1 LRRIDRVSSALEASS
16 RRPPELP
23 PECKWGYAMVQF
35 RFFSRSKKFF
45 EMFGEAARNIHQ
57 GAKALDEM
65 LRDFRGSADQWRAV
79 EEYEHEGDKITHRI
93 IQTLHQSGMTPGDRE
108 DIHKLTATLDD
119 VLDLIEGAA
128 FRMAM
133 YKIAQPTPE
142 ALRLSAIIVRCTEQ
156 IVLGVSAL
164 PDVAR
169 IQPHCIE
176 INRLENE
183 ADEISRA
190 AIAALFTGNAAPL
203 DVIKWKEIYETMET
217 TTDRGEDVANLLEEI
232 VLKRS

>member
-1 LRRIDRVSSALEASS
+1 
-16 RRPPELP
+16 
-23 PECKWGYAMVQF
+23 MVHF

-45 EMFGEAARNIHQ
+45 EMFGEAARNVHQ
-57 GAKALDEM
+57 GAKALEQM
-65 LRDFRGSADQWRAV
+65 LREFQGNADQWRAV

-93 IQTLHQSGMTPGDRE
+93 IRTLHQSSMTPTDRE
-108 DIHKLTATLDD
+108 DLHKLAATLDD

-133 YKIAQPTPE
+133 YRVNKPTPE
-142 ALRLSAIIVRCTEQ
+142 AIRLAGIIVRCTEQ
-156 IVLGVSAL
+156 IVQGISAL
-164 PDVAR
+164 PEVDR
-169 IQPHCIE
+169 IQAPCIE

-183 ADEISRA
+183 ADEVSRA
-190 AIAALFTGNAAPL
+190 AIAELFTGDAAPL

-217 TTDRGEDVANLLEEI
+217 ATDKGEDVANLLEEI

>member
-1 LRRIDRVSSALEASS
+1 
-16 RRPPELP
+16 
-23 PECKWGYAMVQF
+23 MVHF
-35 RFFSRSKKFF
+35 RFFSRSKQFF
-45 EMFGEAARNIHQ
+45 EMFGEAARNVHQ
-57 GAKALDEM
+57 GAKALEQM
-65 LRDFRGSADQWRAV
+65 LREFQGNADQWRGV

-93 IQTLHQSGMTPGDRE
+93 IRTLHQSSMTPTDRE
-108 DIHKLTATLDD
+108 DLHKLAATLDD

-133 YKIAQPTPE
+133 YRVNKPTPE
-142 ALRLSAIIVRCTEQ
+142 AIRLAGIIVRCAEQ
-156 IVLGVSAL
+156 IVQGISAL
-164 PDVAR
+164 PDVDP
-169 IQPHCIE
+169 IQAPCIE

-190 AIAALFTGNAAPL
+190 AIAELFTGDASPL

-217 TTDRGEDVANLLEEI
+217 ATDKGEDVANLLEEI

>member
-1 LRRIDRVSSALEASS
+1 
-16 RRPPELP
+16 
-23 PECKWGYAMVQF
+23 MVQF

-45 EMFGEAARNIHQ
+45 EMFGEAARNVHQ
-57 GAKALDEM
+57 GAKALERM
-65 LRDFRGSADQWRAV
+65 LHDFQGSADQWRAV

-93 IQTLHQSGMTPGDRE
+93 MQTLHQSGMTPGDRE
-108 DIHKLTATLDD
+108 DIHKLAATLDD
-119 VLDLIEGAA
+119 VLDLVEGAA

-133 YKIAQPTPE
+133 YKVTKPTPE
-142 ALRLSAIIVRCTEQ
+142 SIRLAATIVRCTEQ

-164 PDVAR
+164 PDFER

-176 INRLENE
+176 INRIENE
-183 ADEISRA
+183 ADEVSRA
-190 AIAALFTGNAAPL
+190 AIAALFTGDASPL

-217 TTDRGEDVANLLEEI
+217 ATDRGEDVANLLEEI

>member
-1 LRRIDRVSSALEASS
+1 
-16 RRPPELP
+16 
-23 PECKWGYAMVQF
+23 MVHF

-45 EMFGEAARNIHQ
+45 EMFGEAARNVHQ
-57 GAKALDEM
+57 GAKALEQM
-65 LRDFRGSADQWRAV
+65 FREFQGNADQWRGV

-93 IQTLHQSGMTPGDRE
+93 IRTLHQSSMTPADRE
-108 DIHKLTATLDD
+108 DLHKLAATLDD

-133 YKIAQPTPE
+133 YRVNKPTPE
-142 ALRLSAIIVRCTEQ
+142 AIRLAGIIVRCTEQ
-156 IVLGVSAL
+156 IVQGISAL
-164 PDVAR
+164 PDVDR
-169 IQPHCIE
+169 IQAPCIE

-183 ADEISRA
+183 ADEVSRA
-190 AIAALFTGNAAPL
+190 AIAELFTGDAAPL

-217 TTDRGEDVANLLEEI
+217 ATDKGEDVANLLEEI

>member
-1 LRRIDRVSSALEASS
+1 
-16 RRPPELP
+16 
-23 PECKWGYAMVQF
+23 MVHF

-45 EMFGEAARNIHQ
+45 EMFGEAARNVHQ
-57 GAKALDEM
+57 GAKALEQM
-65 LRDFRGSADQWRAV
+65 LREFQGNADQWRAV

-93 IQTLHQSGMTPGDRE
+93 IRTLHQSSMTPTDRE
-108 DIHKLTATLDD
+108 DIHKLAATLDD

-133 YKIAQPTPE
+133 YRVNKPTPE
-142 ALRLSAIIVRCTEQ
+142 AIRLAGIIVRCTEQ
-156 IVLGVSAL
+156 IVQGVSAL
-164 PDVAR
+164 PEVDR
-169 IQPHCIE
+169 IQAPCIE

-183 ADEISRA
+183 ADEVSRA
-190 AIAALFTGNAAPL
+190 AIAALFTGDTAPL

-217 TTDRGEDVANLLEEI
+217 ATDKGEDVANLLEEI

>member
-1 LRRIDRVSSALEASS
+1 
-16 RRPPELP
+16 
-23 PECKWGYAMVQF
+23 MVHF

-45 EMFGEAARNIHQ
+45 EMFGEAARNVHQ
-57 GAKALDEM
+57 GAKALEQM
-65 LRDFRGSADQWRAV
+65 LREFQGNADQWRGV

-93 IQTLHQSGMTPGDRE
+93 IRTLHQSSMTPTDRE
-108 DIHKLTATLDD
+108 DLHKLAATLDD

-133 YKIAQPTPE
+133 YRVNQPTPE
-142 ALRLSAIIVRCTEQ
+142 AIRLAGIIVRCTEQ
-156 IVLGVSAL
+156 IVQGISAL
-164 PDVAR
+164 PEVDR
-169 IQPHCIE
+169 IQAPCIE

-183 ADEISRA
+183 ADEVSRA
-190 AIAALFTGNAAPL
+190 AIAELFTGDASPL

-217 TTDRGEDVANLLEEI
+217 ATDKGEDVANLLEEI

>member
-1 LRRIDRVSSALEASS
+1 
-16 RRPPELP
+16 
-23 PECKWGYAMVQF
+23 MVHF

-45 EMFGEAARNIHQ
+45 EMFGEAARNVHQ
-57 GAKALDEM
+57 GAKALEQM
-65 LRDFRGSADQWRAV
+65 LREFQGNADQWRAV

-93 IQTLHQSGMTPGDRE
+93 FQTLHQSSVTPTDRE
-108 DIHKLTATLDD
+108 DIHKLAATLDD

-133 YKIAQPTPE
+133 YKVNKPTPE
-142 ALRLSAIIVRCTEQ
+142 AIRLAGIIVRCTEQ
-156 IVLGVSAL
+156 IVQGVSAL
-164 PDVAR
+164 PDVDR
-169 IQPHCIE
+169 IQAPCIE

-183 ADEISRA
+183 ADEVSRA
-190 AIAALFTGNAAPL
+190 AIAALFTGDAAPL

-217 TTDRGEDVANLLEEI
+217 ATDKGEDVANLLEEI

>member
-1 LRRIDRVSSALEASS
+1 
-16 RRPPELP
+16 
-23 PECKWGYAMVQF
+23 MVQF
-35 RFFSRSKKFF
+35 RSFSRSKKFF
-45 EMFGEAARNIHQ
+45 EMFGEAARNVHQ
-57 GAKALDEM
+57 GAKALDQM
-65 LRDFRGSADQWRAV
+65 LHDFRGSADQWRAV

-108 DIHKLTATLDD
+108 DIHKLAATLDD

-133 YKIAQPTPE
+133 YKVGQPTPD
-142 ALRLSAIIVRCTEQ
+142 AIRLAAIIVHCTEQ

-164 PDVAR
+164 PDVER
-169 IQPHCIE
+169 IQPPCIE

-183 ADEISRA
+183 ADEVSRA
-190 AIAALFTGNAAPL
+190 AIAGLFTNDAAPL

-217 TTDRGEDVANLLEEI
+217 ATDRGEDVANLLEEI

>member
-1 LRRIDRVSSALEASS
+1 
-16 RRPPELP
+16 
-23 PECKWGYAMVQF
+23 MVQF

-45 EMFGEAARNIHQ
+45 EMFGEAARNVHQ
-57 GAKALDEM
+57 GAKALDQI
-65 LRDFRGSADQWRAV
+65 LQDFRGSEDQWRAV

-108 DIHKLTATLDD
+108 DIHKLAATLDD

-128 FRMAM
+128 FRIM
-133 YKIAQPTPE
+133 YNVGQPTPID
-142 ALRLSAIIVRCTEQ
+142 SACRIIVRCTEQ

-164 PDVAR
+164 PDVDR

-190 AIAALFTGNAAPL
+190 AIAALFTREAAPL

-217 TTDRGEDVANLLEEI
+217 ATDRGEDVANLLEEI

>member
-1 LRRIDRVSSALEASS
+1 VTPG
-16 RRPPELP
+16 PPQEK
-23 PECKWGYAMVQF
+23 ESYDVMVQF
-35 RFFSRSKKFF
+35 RSFSRSKKFF
-45 EMFGEAARNIHQ
+45 EMFGEAARNVHQ
-57 GAKALDEM
+57 GAKALEQM
-65 LRDFRGSADQWRAV
+65 LHDFRGSADQWRAV

-93 IQTLHQSGMTPGDRE
+93 IQTLHRSGMTPGDRE
-108 DIHKLTATLDD
+108 DIHKLAATLDD

-133 YKIAQPTPE
+133 YKVERPTPE
-142 ALRLSAIIVRCTEQ
+142 ALRLAAIIVHCTEQ
-156 IVLGVSAL
+156 IVLGVSGL
-164 PDVAR
+164 PDAAR
-169 IQPHCIE
+169 IQPPCIE

-190 AIAALFTGNAAPL
+190 AIAALFTGSVAPL

-217 TTDRGEDVANLLEEI
+217 ATDRGEDVANLLEQI

>member
-1 LRRIDRVSSALEASS
+1 MLH
-16 RRPPELP
+16 
-23 PECKWGYAMVQF
+23 F

-45 EMFGEAARNIHQ
+45 DMFGEAARNVHQ
-57 GAKALDEM
+57 GAKALEQM
-65 LRDFRGSADQWRAV
+65 LREFQGSADQWRAV

-93 IQTLHQSGMTPGDRE
+93 IQTLHQSSVTPTDRE
-108 DIHKLTATLDD
+108 DIHKLAATLDD

-133 YKIAQPTPE
+133 YKVNEPTPE
-142 ALRLSAIIVRCTEQ
+142 AIRLAGIIVRCTEQ
-156 IVLGVSAL
+156 IVQGVSAL
-164 PDVAR
+164 PDVDR
-169 IQPHCIE
+169 IQAPCIE

-183 ADEISRA
+183 ADEVSRA
-190 AIAALFTGNAAPL
+190 AIAELFTGDAAPL

-217 TTDRGEDVANLLEEI
+217 ATDKGEDVANLLEEI